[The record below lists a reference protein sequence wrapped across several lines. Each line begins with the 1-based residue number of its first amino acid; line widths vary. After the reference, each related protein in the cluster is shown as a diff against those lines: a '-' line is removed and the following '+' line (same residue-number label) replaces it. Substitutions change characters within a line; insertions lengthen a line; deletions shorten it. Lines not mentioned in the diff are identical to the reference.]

1 MGSPAMGARA
11 AKAAIAPPGTPGVP
25 ILSKVLAART
35 VIMVS
40 SVRGMPKAAAKKLII
55 KDIRILTASMLMVA
69 PRGSVKEAI
78 SSGTSKD
85 STAHSIER
93 GRVALE
99 EQVENA
105 FKLAGAMELKNLPTG
120 IFPTR
125 RTIPPYT
132 IRA

>member
-1 MGSPAMGARA
+1 MGAKA
-11 AKAAIAPPGTPGVP
+11 AKAAMAPPGTPGVP
-25 ILSKVLAART
+25 ILSRVFAAKT

-40 SVRGMPKAAAKKLII
+40 SVRGIPRAEAKKLII

-69 PRGSVKEAI
+69 PKGSVKEAT

-85 STAHSIER
+85 STAHSIDR

-105 FKLAGAMELKNLPTG
+105 FKLAGAMEVKNLPTG
-120 IFPTR
+120 IFPITL
-125 RTIPPYT
+125 TIPPYT
-132 IRA
+132 IKA